1 MIRTRTVTS
10 SLHDLEPVWEDSLPV
25 GLPAG
30 MAAAP
35 PGATT
40 AVVSATA
47 AAVSADIAPAATGGM
62 PPSLSKAI
70 TSGTAAHTS
79 IDLVFD
85 MAMAVANRGGV
96 VTITDGTV
104 QTVIDRATGK
114 PVMRVTGATDT
125 HTVSAASLVVDGSNV
140 KLDVAGLLPGHTYSV
155 VMAAGVLASGE
166 QVAFGGVR
174 STTQLR
180 FTTPEAG
187 DATAPAVT
195 SIETSGNALAAGAP
209 VALTI
214 HFSEAVPVL
223 AQAALQAPNAVLSG
237 LSTTD
242 GGLTW
247 HVTLSAPATPV
258 AAAANLLTLDM
269 GQVRDAAGNA
279 GAGSSTLL
287 TYAVDS
293 VVGAYVA
300 PDLRIEDSGID
311 GADGITNAAAQ
322 RVQGRFVGEVAAGQY
337 VELTIDGQVHKVQ
350 PAASATEAG
359 VKVWSYDGGAA
370 VFGDGVH
377 TISARLVDAD
387 GHASAAATRQVTVD
401 TAGPQVVAAPGQQS
415 GTVDVAG
422 SLVVTFDEA
431 VYWSGATTDQGVDLV
446 NKLGGSTH
454 LVPGAI
460 VFSSDHQSLVMG
472 ANQHQLAG
480 GNDYTLTLAGLVDKA
495 GNLPGAYAIAFHTGG
510 TYVDVTPPTALAA
523 TSADG
528 GLHGIGQSVT
538 IRVGFDEA
546 VRLADGA
553 ATTLALSNGARA
565 VFDHIDQ
572 DQRTLV
578 LRYTVAAGDGD
589 SDALDFQPASLAGM
603 VTDLAGHA
611 LDAGHIAFEHLAAVN
626 AAGVA
631 VPVRID
637 AHAPA
642 APAAPQLAAWADSG
656 AAGDGVTN
664 VLYPA
669 IVGSGAEP
677 GAHIKLYA
685 GATEIGSTDAGADGS
700 WTVLDSGLNKA
711 GTYALSA
718 VQVDAAGNA
727 SAASA
732 AFQLTLAATD
742 MFAAPTLAAASDSG
756 LSNHDGITN
765 QQVLSLSG
773 AGAGKKVFVYDNGKL
788 LGAADNT
795 PDGGWTYTTPAL
807 AEGKHAFYVRLV
819 GIGGG
824 SDNYSD
830 ALAVTIDTR
839 APNKPNRPLLDAAS
853 DTGVSSTDGITKDN
867 TPTLKGSAA
876 EDGGKIEIYDGARL
890 LGSADVGA
898 NRAWSFTVAD
908 AAALADG
915 NHALT
920 VRQVDVA
927 GNRGAASDALAVT
940 IDTTAPTIVATKSTG
955 MLFQNWFNM
964 EFSEKIVFAKG
975 ASIDVYNLFNMQVA
989 HLASDVQTN
998 WDIASNAQGVASV
1011 LEMNFF
1017 TFTGAFHL
1025 AMNDDALQDVAG
1037 NVAII
1042 GSGNF
1047 STFGM

>member
-10 SLHDLEPVWEDSLPV
+10 SLHDLEPVWTDSLAVSP
-25 GLPAG
+25 PASL
-30 MAAAP
+30 AATPLDA
-35 PGATT
+35 AT
-40 AVVSATA
+40 AVVSGTA
-47 AAVSADIAPAATGGM
+47 AAVSADLAAASSGM
-62 PPSLSKAI
+62 PPTLLKA
-70 TSGTAAHTS
+70 TTTGSAAHTS
-79 IDLVFD
+79 IDLSFD
-85 MAMAVANRGGV
+85 MAMAIANGGGV

-125 HTVSAASLVVDGSNV
+125 HTVSAASLVVDGNHV
-140 KLDVAGLLPGHTYSV
+140 RLDVAGLLAGHEYSV

-187 DATAPAVT
+187 DITAPSVA
-195 SIETSGNALAAGAP
+195 SIESSGNALTAGAP
-209 VALTI
+209 VTLTI

-223 AQAALQAPNAVLSG
+223 AQAALKAPNAILSN
-237 LSTTD
+237 LSTSD

-279 GAGSSTLL
+279 GVGSSTLL
-287 TYAVDS
+287 GYAVDS

-300 PDLRIEDSGID
+300 PDLRIEDSGVD
-311 GADGITNAAAQ
+311 GADGITNVAAQ

-337 VELTIDGQVHKVQ
+337 VELVIDGQVHKVQ
-350 PAASATEAG
+350 PVASATEPG

-377 TISARLVDAD
+377 TLSARLVDAD

-401 TAGPQVVAAPGQQS
+401 TTAPQVVAAPGQQS
-415 GTVDVAG
+415 ATVDVAG
-422 SLVVTFDEA
+422 DLVITFDEA
-431 VYWSGATTDQGVDLV
+431 VYWSGAAANGGVDLV

-454 LVPGAI
+454 LAPGAI
-460 VFSSDHQSLVMG
+460 GFSSDHKSLVIG

-480 GNDYTLTLAGLVDKA
+480 GNDYTLTLAGLVDSA
-495 GNLPGAYAIAFHTGG
+495 GNAPAAVAIAFHTSGV
-510 TYVDVTPPTALAA
+510 YVDVTPPTALAA
-523 TSADG
+523 TSVDG

-538 IRVGFDEA
+538 ISIGFDEA
-546 VRLADGA
+546 VQLAKGA
-553 ATTLALSNGARA
+553 ATTLALNNGAHA
-565 VFDHIDQ
+565 VFDHIDP
-572 DQRTLV
+572 DLHTLV
-578 LRYTVAAGDGD
+578 FRYTVAAGDQD
-589 SDALDFQPASLAGM
+589 SDALDFQPADLAGM

-626 AAGVA
+626 ADGVA
-631 VPVRID
+631 LPVRID

-656 AAGDGVTN
+656 IAGDGITN
-664 VLYPA
+664 ILYPA

-685 GATEIGSTDAGADGS
+685 GATEIGSADAGADGS

-795 PDGGWTYTTPAL
+795 PDGGWTYTTPTL

-830 ALAVTIDTR
+830 ALAVTIDTK

-867 TPTLKGSAA
+867 TPTLKGTAA
-876 EDGGKIEIYDGARL
+876 EDGGKIEIYDGAKL

-955 MLFQNWFNM
+955 MLFQNWFDM
-964 EFSEKIVFAKG
+964 AFSEKIVFAKG
-975 ASIDVYNLFNMQVA
+975 ASIDVYNLFNMQIA

-998 WDIASNAQGVASV
+998 WDIAANAQGVPSV

-1017 TFTGAFHL
+1017 TFTGAFH
-1025 AMNDDALQDVAG
+1025 MVVNNDAIQDVAG

-1047 STFGM
+1047 IL

>member
-10 SLHDLEPVWEDSLPV
+10 SLHDLEPVWADSLPV
-25 GLPAG
+25 SLSAGLA
-30 MAAAP
+30 AAAP
-35 PGATT
+35 GGAMG
-40 AVVSATA
+40 VVSATA
-47 AAVSADIAPAATGGM
+47 AAVSADIAATTGGM

-125 HTVSAASLVVDGSNV
+125 HTVSAASLVVDGNNV

-187 DATAPAVT
+187 DATAPTVA

-237 LSTTD
+237 LSTSD

-269 GQVRDAAGNA
+269 AQVRDAAGNA

-293 VVGAYVA
+293 VVGAYVS

-350 PAASATEAG
+350 PAASATEPG

-377 TISARLVDAD
+377 TLSARLVDAD

-401 TAGPQVVAAPGQQS
+401 TTGPQVVAAPGQQS
-415 GTVDVAG
+415 ATVDVAG
-422 SLVVTFDEA
+422 DLVVTFDEA
-431 VYWSGATTDQGVDLV
+431 VYWSGAAATDQGVDLV

-454 LVPGAI
+454 LAPGAI
-460 VFSSDHQSLVMG
+460 VFSSDHKSLVIG

-528 GLHGIGQSVT
+528 GLHGIGQTVT

-565 VFDHIDQ
+565 VVDHIEPDQ
-572 DQRTLV
+572 HTLV

-589 SDALDFQPASLAGM
+589 SDALGFQPASLAGM

-611 LDAGHIAFEHLAAVN
+611 LDASHIAFEHLAAVN

-642 APAAPQLAAWADSG
+642 APAAPQLAAWSDSG
-656 AAGDGVTN
+656 VAGDGVTN

-732 AFQLTLAATD
+732 ALQLTLAATGI
-742 MFAAPTLAAASDSG
+742 FAAPTLAAASDSG
-756 LSNHDGITN
+756 LSDHDGITN
-765 QQVLSLSG
+765 QQVLTLSG
-773 AGAGKKVFVYDNGKL
+773 AGTGKKVFVYDNGKL
-788 LGAADNT
+788 LGAATDT
-795 PDGGWTYTTPAL
+795 PDGSWTYTTPAL
-807 AEGKHAFYVRLV
+807 AEGKHSLYVRLV

-839 APNKPNRPLLDAAS
+839 APNKPNRPQLDAAS
-853 DTGVSSTDGITKDN
+853 DTGVSASDGITKDN

-876 EDGGKIEIYDGARL
+876 EDGGKVEVYDGARL

-898 NRAWSFTVAD
+898 DRAWSFTVAD

-915 NHALT
+915 SHALT

-927 GNRGAASDALAVT
+927 GNRGAASDALAIT
-940 IDTTAPTIVATKSTG
+940 IDTKAPTIVATKSTG

-964 EFSEKIVFAKG
+964 EFSEKIVFAKSG
-975 ASIDVYNLFNMQVA
+975 SIDVYNLFNMPVA
-989 HLASDVQTN
+989 HLSGDVQTN